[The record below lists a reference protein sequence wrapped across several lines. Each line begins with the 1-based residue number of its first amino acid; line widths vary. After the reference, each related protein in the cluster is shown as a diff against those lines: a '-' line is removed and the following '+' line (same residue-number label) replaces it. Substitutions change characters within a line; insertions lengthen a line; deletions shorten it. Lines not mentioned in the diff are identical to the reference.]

1 MEQFKWCGMTESA
14 PRLGPALFK
23 SVLDPAENHSAA
35 ALQTMLKAA
44 RNHLGMD
51 VAFVSNLKDGRR
63 YFDFVDAGQNAQVTL
78 TPGDSDPAETSYCQK
93 VVDGELP
100 ELIHD
105 ARKLHATRKLPG
117 THTLPVGS
125 HMSVPI
131 TLDNGEIYGTF
142 CCFSHR
148 PEPGVTNRD
157 MEILRTFADIASL
170 HISRKEAERSKK
182 EELVSEIERI
192 LREDRLHIALQPII
206 DLRSREVVGL
216 EALSRFD
223 TPARKPPN
231 IWFEEAQQGGMEEK
245 LELHAI
251 KKAMA
256 TAEEIPGEIYISVNL
271 SPETI
276 LETDKDDLLNCLHP
290 ARTIVEV
297 TEHSSI
303 EDYDLI
309 AEALRPLRD
318 RGARLAVDDAGAGYA
333 SFRHILSLEPDIIK
347 LDMSITRDIDTD
359 YRKQALAKSIIAF
372 AEATGSE
379 IVAEGIETGA
389 ELRELRMLGV
399 HKGQGYLT
407 GKPMTVG
414 DLKSG
419 GYI

>member
-1 MEQFKWCGMTESA
+1 MTESA
-14 PRLGPALFK
+14 PTLGSALLT
-23 SVLDPAENHSAA
+23 SVLDQGENHSDA
-35 ALQTMLKAA
+35 ALQAMLKAA
-44 RNHLGMD
+44 RHHLGMD
-51 VAFVSNLKDGRR
+51 VAFVSHLKDGRR
-63 YFDFVDAGQNAQVTL
+63 YFDFVDADQNAHNTL

-93 VVDGELP
+93 VVNGEVP

-105 ARKLHATRKLPG
+105 AKDLDATQNLPG
-117 THTLPVGS
+117 TETIPVGG

-131 TLDNGEIYGTF
+131 QLDNGEIYGTF
-142 CCFSHR
+142 CCFSHQAK
-148 PEPGVTNRD
+148 PGVNERD
-157 MEILRTFADIASL
+157 LEVLRTFAEIASL
-170 HISRKEAERSKK
+170 HISRSEAERIQT
-182 EELVSEIERI
+182 ERLVSEIKQI
-192 LREDRLHIALQPII
+192 LQEDRLIIVFQPII
-206 DLRSREVVGL
+206 DLRSREVVEF

-223 TPARKPPN
+223 TPVKKPPN
-231 IWFEEAQQGGMEEK
+231 VWFEDAQKGGMRRE

-256 TAEEIPGEIYISVNL
+256 AAKTISGESYISVNL
-271 SPETI
+271 SPETL
-276 LETDKDDLLNCLHP
+276 LETDTEALLNCLDP
-290 ARTIVEV
+290 QRTIIEV
-297 TEHSSI
+297 TEHSTI
-303 EDYDLI
+303 ADYERI
-309 AEALRPLRD
+309 AETLRPLKNE
-318 RGARLAVDDAGAGYA
+318 GITLAADDAGAGYA

-347 LDMSITRDIDTD
+347 LDMSITRDIDSNF
-359 YRKQALAKSIIAF
+359 RKQALARSMIAF